1 MLGFKR
7 EKKDEDDSRFEVSD
21 KIDKRL
27 TAGTPNRK
35 FQQGSITLS
44 FTPTT
49 VDVAT
54 KLNVTDR
61 ITLVHETRTERRQL
75 VTPTR
80 CRTHRYRRKHLK
92 ASIWKHR
99 IWKHSFTWFSQLSL
113 FIFNYYSII
122 QNIQNYYTKYTN
134 KFQIYIIILSF
145 WSHCPHG
152 PVMLGFKREKKD
164 EDDILFEVSDKIDK
178 RLTAGTPNKKKNQQG
193 SITLSFTP
201 RTVDVATNLNV
212 TDRTTLVQETIKCH
226 TASLQDTQISTEASE
241 SIASLGS
248 SRNCF

>member
-1 MLGFKR
+1 MIQSRALQCRAFNYPQLYISSLQHTCAWAFGLSHFPHGSVMLGFKR
-7 EKKDEDDSRFEVSD
+7 EKKDEDDSLFEVSD

-61 ITLVHETRTERRQL
+61 TTLVHETITERRQL

-92 ASIWKHR
+92 ASHLK
-99 IWKHSFTWFSQLSL
+99 
-113 FIFNYYSII
+113 
-122 QNIQNYYTKYTN
+122 
-134 KFQIYIIILSF
+134 
-145 WSHCPHG
+145 
-152 PVMLGFKREKKD
+152 
-164 EDDILFEVSDKIDK
+164 
-178 RLTAGTPNKKKNQQG
+178 A
-193 SITLSFTP
+193 
-201 RTVDVATNLNV
+201 
-212 TDRTTLVQETIKCH
+212 
-226 TASLQDTQISTEASE
+226 
-241 SIASLGS
+241 
-248 SRNCF
+248 

>member
-122 QNIQNYYTKYTN
+122 QNIQITIQNIQTN
-134 KFQIYIIILSF
+134 FKSISLFYPSGHIVHMVLSCWASNVRRRMKMIYSSRSVTRSTNAWLLE
-145 WSHCPHG
+145 HQT
-152 PVMLGFKREKKD
+152 R
-164 EDDILFEVSDKIDK
+164 
-178 RLTAGTPNKKKNQQG
+178 KKNQQG

-248 SRNCF
+248 SRNYF

>member
-7 EKKDEDDSRFEVSD
+7 EKKDEDDILFEVSD

-92 ASIWKHR
+92 ASI
-99 IWKHSFTWFSQLSL
+99 
-113 FIFNYYSII
+113 
-122 QNIQNYYTKYTN
+122 
-134 KFQIYIIILSF
+134 
-145 WSHCPHG
+145 
-152 PVMLGFKREKKD
+152 
-164 EDDILFEVSDKIDK
+164 
-178 RLTAGTPNKKKNQQG
+178 
-193 SITLSFTP
+193 
-201 RTVDVATNLNV
+201 
-212 TDRTTLVQETIKCH
+212 
-226 TASLQDTQISTEASE
+226 
-241 SIASLGS
+241 
-248 SRNCF
+248 

>member
-1 MLGFKR
+1 MVLSCWASNVRRRMKMIYS
-7 EKKDEDDSRFEVSD
+7 SRSVTRSTNAWLLEHQTRN
-21 KIDKRL
+21 KI
-27 TAGTPNRK
+27 
-35 FQQGSITLS
+35 QQGSITLS

-178 RLTAGTPNKKKNQQG
+178 RLTAGTPNKKKKSAGQHH
-193 SITLSFTP
+193 SEL
-201 RTVDVATNLNV
+201 
-212 TDRTTLVQETIKCH
+212 H
-226 TASLQDTQISTEASE
+226 T
-241 SIASLGS
+241 
-248 SRNCF
+248 